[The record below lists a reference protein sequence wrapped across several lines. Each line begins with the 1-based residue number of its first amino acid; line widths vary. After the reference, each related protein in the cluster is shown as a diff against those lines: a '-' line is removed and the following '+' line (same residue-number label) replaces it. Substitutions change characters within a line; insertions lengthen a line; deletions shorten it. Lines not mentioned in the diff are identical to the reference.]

1 MWTDW
6 RGLPSNR
13 GEMRLMRL
21 LLSNSVRN
29 RCSLGKP
36 SNRVIA
42 LSVRSM
48 LSNWFCRQEGIT
60 HELNCMNTK

>member
-1 MWTDW
+1 M
-6 RGLPSNR
+6 RRLSRSLPSNR

-42 LSVRSM
+42 LSVKSM
-48 LSNWFCRQEGIT
+48 LSNWFCRHTPCQLRGEYA
-60 HELNCMNTK
+60 